1 MENNELITK
10 FYTAF
15 SEGNSEDMI
24 ACYHDDVV
32 FNDPVFGKLE
42 GNRAHKM
49 WEMLLSS
56 NAGGAE
62 ISFNGIEA
70 NTESGEANWIAKY
83 QYGPKKRDVVNNVH
97 ANFKFKD
104 GKIIAHTDTFDLYKW
119 TKQAMGPVGYILGWT
134 PFMKNKIQKITNGR
148 LDEFINN

>member
-15 SEGNSEDMI
+15 SEGNSED
-24 ACYHDDVV
+24 
-32 FNDPVFGKLE
+32 
-42 GNRAHKM
+42 
-49 WEMLLSS
+49 
-56 NAGGAE
+56 
-62 ISFNGIEA
+62 
-70 NTESGEANWIAKY
+70 T
-83 QYGPKKRDVVNNVH
+83 
-97 ANFKFKD
+97 
-104 GKIIAHTDTFDLYKW
+104 HTDTFDLYKW